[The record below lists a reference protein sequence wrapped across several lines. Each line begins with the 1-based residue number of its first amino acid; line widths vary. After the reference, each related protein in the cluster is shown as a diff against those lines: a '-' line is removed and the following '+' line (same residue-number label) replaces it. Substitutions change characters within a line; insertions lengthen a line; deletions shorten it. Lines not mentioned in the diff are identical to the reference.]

1 MILKLLVITGGCRFY
16 NIKETDNN
24 NNKYITHVG
33 SHVSL
38 GLTVQ
43 PKL

>member
-24 NNKYITHVG
+24 NKYITHVG